1 MDKKDF
7 GATPGEAV
15 GNGLFL
21 IAIGVGLMFGAL
33 VWFGIGPAAFDSAP
47 VNTIEYR

>member
-15 GNGLFL
+15 GNGLTL
-21 IAIGVGLMFGAL
+21 IAIGVGLMLGVL
-33 VWFGIGPAAFDSAP
+33 VWWGIGPAAFDSTP
-47 VNTIEYR
+47 TYTIEYR